1 MSFSES
7 SVQQASHPLGYDV
20 VKWDNAM
27 NDISL
32 ASLSVVEMNLFTAIC
47 AQIVEREADEIHLSY
62 SALRELMQYKNRS
75 TKRFA
80 KMVLNATRQIRHFS
94 VSYKHGTK
102 IGEGQL
108 FYNIE
113 ADTVTGDVTVTVNRR
128 VLGVLNDL
136 TNNFTLFLQPDWVR
150 LNSKYAKMIYLMVMQ
165 WRTTG
170 RTITISVED
179 FRRRL
184 GIPQTMKTA
193 EVTRQIIKPTVKQL
207 NTNGLIPNFKIT
219 PIKEGYSYTKYQLSF
234 DPLPRLKNVT
244 SHQLARIN
252 RLSEIATAK
261 NPATANQFDETE
273 RRILANGAL
282 NGPEAHR
289 RVQQNRLEQ
298 QRQLPQI
305 PIFKLTD

>member
-1 MSFSES
+1 MNDDPYS
-7 SVQQASHPLGYDV
+7 QNLPLGHDV

-27 NDISL
+27 NDINL

-62 SALRELMQYKNRS
+62 SALRELMHYQNRS
-75 TKRFA
+75 RRRFA
-80 KMVLNATRQIRHFS
+80 TMVVKATAHIRNFS

-113 ADTVTGDVTVTVNRR
+113 ADTITGDVTVTVNRK

-150 LNSKYAKMIYLMVMQ
+150 LESKYAKMIYLMVMQ

-170 RTITISVED
+170 RTITIPVEE

-184 GIPQTMKTA
+184 GISKAMKTA
-193 EVTRQIIKPTVKQL
+193 EVTRQIIRPTERQL
-207 NTNGLIPNFKIT
+207 NENHLISNFKIT
-219 PIKEGYSYTKYQLSF
+219 PIKEGYTYTKYQLSF

-244 SHQLARIN
+244 ATQLARIN
-252 RLSEIATAK
+252 RLTDIAAAK
-261 NPATANQFDETE
+261 DPTQRAGFDEAD
-273 RRILANGAL
+273 RQVIANGAL
-282 NGPEAHR
+282 S
-289 RVQQNRLEQ
+289 QQEVHQRLRQ
-298 QRQLPQI
+298 NQRDRQAQLPDI
-305 PIFKLTD
+305 PLFKLTD